1 MSPLSNSPSPTSPRT
16 WLRDYKRS
24 RLYSY
29 IACFKWVG
37 WCPWGIHSLMACV
50 TVTQLVLCFV
60 ALFQTTGIELLVKPV
75 NIPDSR
81 DQVVSIDSCINT
93 SRLKI
98 GVWCWLSILGQSYM
112 LRAEWWKEKS
122 SKETIL
128 KTPTLPVAEEE
139 SYCNLCMNRHKY

>member
-1 MSPLSNSPSPTSPRT
+1 
-16 WLRDYKRS
+16 
-24 RLYSY
+24 
-29 IACFKWVG
+29 
-37 WCPWGIHSLMACV
+37 MACV

-98 GVWCWLSILGQSYM
+98 GVWC
-112 LRAEWWKEKS
+112 
-122 SKETIL
+122 
-128 KTPTLPVAEEE
+128 
-139 SYCNLCMNRHKY
+139 